1 MLFVLLIFLVIALIN
16 ETKSFSRVSLQ
27 KINTCSITTRYETT
41 RDIFTIILLDD
52 DTNLPLLP
60 SLTIADLNILR
71 EGGRVQ
77 QQTMN
82 GRTGYGFVVVDVK
95 APLQGVFEKLQ
106 TIDEYDKCIPIV
118 KSVTIYSCRND
129 EFIHTEFSL
138 SKFNLKVNVVNE
150 IITTERFIKFS
161 LDQEKPN
168 FVLKKAE
175 GFWHVVDLPD
185 RPGYTRVYLS
195 ASATCS
201 AFVPTLIVDYAASR
215 ALSKATT
222 WLRPFFEGTP
232 YISNETE

>member
-1 MLFVLLIFLVIALIN
+1 MLFVLLIFLTIHRIKQ
-16 ETKSFSRVSLQ
+16 TKSFSHVSLHQ
-27 KINTCSITTRYETT
+27 KNICSITTRYETT
-41 RDIFTIILLDD
+41 RDICTIILVDD
-52 DTNLPLLP
+52 HTNLPLLP

-95 APLQGVFEKLQ
+95 APLKDVFERLQ

-129 EFIHTEFSL
+129 EFIHAEFSL
-138 SKFNLKVNVVNE
+138 SKFNLKVNVVHE
-150 IITTERFIKFS
+150 ILSTKRFIKFS
-161 LDQEKPN
+161 LDQDKPN
-168 FVLKKAE
+168 FVLKKAH
-175 GFWHVVDLPD
+175 GFWYVEDLPD

-222 WLRPFFEGTP
+222 WLRPFFEGTSN
-232 YISNETE
+232 ISNETE